1 MQSLSLV
8 LLYSVERGRC
18 SLSGLEGEALMG
30 FGGGDWVAGEGLESS
45 EVGENYS
52 RSIYVVG
59 PFHGGSSNDIL
70 GRDDRQDR
78 NGQGMKRGDVMP
90 RIPGTHDG
98 RKRNGGRRLSPSS
111 PLQQPVPDHDDDDD
125 GGDGGDDEWW

>member
-8 LLYSVERGRC
+8 LLYSV
-18 SLSGLEGEALMG
+18 EGEALMG
-30 FGGGDWVAGEGLESS
+30 FGGGDWVGGEGLESS

-52 RSIYVVG
+52 RSIYVAG

-98 RKRNGGRRLSPSS
+98 RKRNERRAASLSVLSS
-111 PLQQPVPDHDDDDD
+111 AAA
-125 GGDGGDDEWW
+125 GAGS